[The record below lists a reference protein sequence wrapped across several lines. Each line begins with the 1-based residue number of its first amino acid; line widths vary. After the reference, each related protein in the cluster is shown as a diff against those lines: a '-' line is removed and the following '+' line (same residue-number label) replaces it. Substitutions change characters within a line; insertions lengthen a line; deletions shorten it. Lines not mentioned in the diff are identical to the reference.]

1 MKKHYVFILLF
12 FPVLLIAQILPIT
25 STAPLDLS
33 LYGEATTYPGQGEYE
48 IFLSADTILDK
59 PIFIVDQFDPGDTID
74 IPGIYSLLDFSG
86 TAGDQNLADILRA
99 EGFDIVLL
107 NFPTYTRT
115 EDAVTVD
122 GGADFIER
130 NAMILVELIE
140 LINTEKAANSSDQN
154 VIIGLSMGGIIARY
168 ALNYMEN
175 QSLDADTRLYI
186 SFDSPHHGANIPIGL
201 QHQLNWLAFNG
212 TNPITEV
219 QPLITGLLK
228 SPATKQLLTDHLEAH
243 LSGADLVT
251 FDPALTLPQ
260 AHPFRGFF
268 ESNINSLTASGFPE
282 NVRNVAVINGSGIGT
297 PYFALENSG
306 PTVGNDYPV
315 INTDFGVPA
324 GPFTATIGVTIN
336 LTPGAGDTSTVSD
349 ISIQLFG
356 AEIDGSV
363 AESQS
368 FPFSDGIDAAP
379 GGLFDLAGL
388 TDGIAA
394 GGGIAADFVNALT
407 IDKFSFVPAVSALAL
422 EITDNEIDW
431 HHTIDLV
438 GRATTNNTPFDNSFL
453 PDNNEPHLQLSQAN
467 VDFVLLEIRTPPLS
481 LLNENAT
488 LFQLEKNPVKDQL
501 VLLSNAN
508 INANISITDLTGKI
522 VFNSNL
528 NLSNRTSIPLNLASG
543 FYILNISDKNNARF
557 ATKIA
562 VHK

>member
-12 FPVLLIAQILPIT
+12 FPVLLMAQIIPIT
-25 STAPLDLS
+25 STELLDLS

-86 TAGDQNLADILRA
+86 TSGDQNLADILRA

-107 NFPTYTRT
+107 NFPTYTRA
-115 EDAVTVD
+115 EDGVTVD
-122 GGADFIER
+122 GGSDFIER

-140 LINTEKAANSSDQN
+140 LINAGKAANSPDQN

-186 SFDSPHHGANIPIGL
+186 SFDSPHHGANVPIGL
-201 QHQLNWLAFNG
+201 QHQLNWLAFNN
-212 TNPITEV
+212 TNPVAEV
-219 QPLITGLLK
+219 EPLINGLLK
-228 SPATKQLLTDHLEAH
+228 SPAARQLLTDHLEAH

-268 ESNINSLTASGFPE
+268 ETNINSLTASGFPE
-282 NVRNVAVINGSGIGT
+282 NVRNVAVINGSGIGN

-315 INTDFGVPA
+315 IDTDFSVPA
-324 GPFTATIGVTIN
+324 GPFTATIGLTIN
-336 LTPGAGDTSTVSD
+336 LTPGAGDTNTVSH

-356 AEIDGSV
+356 AELDGSV

-368 FPFSDGIDAAP
+368 YPFSDGIDAAS

-438 GRATTNNTPFDNSFL
+438 GRATTNTTPFDNTFL
-453 PDNNEPHLQLSQAN
+453 PDDNEPHVQLNEAN
-467 VDFVLLEIRTPPLS
+467 VAFVLSEILTTT
-481 LLNENAT
+481 LNIYDNN
-488 LFQLEKNPVKDQL
+488 LFALTLEKNPIQKDL
-501 VLLSNAN
+501 VILNDTIINNAL
-508 INANISITDLTGKI
+508 ISLVDITGKLI
-522 VFNSNL
+522 FSSRQTLAKRTVFTVNL
-528 NLSNRTSIPLNLASG
+528 NSG
-543 FYILNISDKNNARF
+543 LHILNISTENGQTYNLKV
-557 ATKIA
+557 IA
-562 VHK
+562 N

>member
-12 FPVLLIAQILPIT
+12 FPVLLVAQILPIT

-33 LYGEATTYPGQGEYE
+33 IYGEATTYPGEGEYE

-74 IPGIYSLLDFSG
+74 IPSIYSLLDFSG
-86 TAGDQNLADILRA
+86 TSSDQNLADILRA
-99 EGFDIVLL
+99 EGFDIVIL
-107 NFPTYTRT
+107 NFPTYTRA

-140 LINTEKAANSSDQN
+140 LINAEKVANSPDQN

-219 QPLITGLLK
+219 QPLINGLLK

-268 ESNINSLTASGFPE
+268 ETNINSLTPSGFPE
-282 NVRNVAVINGSGIGT
+282 NVRNVAIINGSGISN
-297 PYFALENSG
+297 PYFALQNSG
-306 PTVGNDYPV
+306 PTVGNEYPV
-315 INTDFGVPA
+315 IATDFDVPA
-324 GPFTATIGVTIN
+324 GLFTATISVTIN
-336 LTPGAGDTSTVSD
+336 LTPGAGDTSTVSL
-349 ISIQLFG
+349 ISIQIFG

-368 FPFSDGIDAAP
+368 FSFSDGIDAAP

-388 TDGIAA
+388 TDVIGA
-394 GGGIAADFVNALT
+394 GGGIAGDFVNALT

-431 HHTIDLV
+431 HHTIDLS
-438 GRATTNNTPFDNSFL
+438 GRATTNNTPFDNTFL
-453 PDNNEPHLQLSQAN
+453 PDDNEPHVQLNQAN
-467 VDFVLLEIRTPPLS
+467 VDFALLEIRTPPLRLS
-481 LLNENAT
+481 NENAT

-501 VLLSNAN
+501 VLRSNAN
-508 INANISITDLTGKI
+508 INANIRITDLTGKS

-528 NLSNRTSIPLNLASG
+528 NLNNRTSIPLNLASG
-543 FYILNISDKNNARF
+543 FYILNISDENNARF
-557 ATKIA
+557 TTKFV